1 MSDFELPSKAAL
13 ATRFCRYHWKGVLTI
28 CIPLAFSPLIFCFPG
43 RAEFRCMYL
52 ILICCFYWI
61 TECIPLYV
69 TSLMPIFALPAMQIL
84 SSERTCQN
92 YFKDT
97 LAMFLG
103 SLIVASAIE
112 YCNLHKRLALKTI
125 LLVGCS
131 PRRLHIGLICVTSF
145 ISMWISN
152 SATTA
157 MMCPIVKAVLQEL
170 ETNHVLEIW
179 MPEDEEPASEGKRH
193 SSRVAL
199 AFYFGI
205 AYASTIGGCG
215 TLIGTGTNL
224 TFKGL
229 FEGRFP
235 EATDKIDFPRFM
247 GWSMP
252 MVIGDTVLLFL
263 SLQIS
268 HMGLGRRSSQVAK
281 ELSSGAQAADTV
293 RSVVLEKYEELGP
306 MSWHEWQVL
315 FWFLAMIGLLFT
327 RSPGFMP
334 GWADFLN
341 AVSIKTSA
349 AVMLTVL
356 ALFLFPMT
364 CYYCHHLRSKGPH
377 PSQRER
383 SLLTWDFVHN
393 HVPWG
398 LVFLLGGG
406 FALADA
412 SQESGMAKLLG
423 ETMSALQSWPD
434 FAIQFSA
441 ISAGIFLTNF
451 SANVP
456 ICNILIPILQE
467 LAVAIKMNP
476 IMLVFPAGIATS
488 MAFHLPVGTPPNA
501 IVAGY
506 AGIKSKYM
514 ILEKSGK
521 DYKPVTRVLEPVIGY
536 FCRFNKAKLK
546 QM

>member
-293 RSVVLEKYEELGP
+293 S
-306 MSWHEWQVL
+306 
-315 FWFLAMIGLLFT
+315 
-327 RSPGFMP
+327 
-334 GWADFLN
+334 
-341 AVSIKTSA
+341 SIKTSA

-514 ILEKSGK
+514 VEAGILPTIFTLLMLLVNVQIMHYLIYPSREF
-521 DYKPVTRVLEPVIGY
+521 PIWAQTPRNNE
-536 FCRFNKAKLK
+536 F
-546 QM
+546 

>member
-1 MSDFELPSKAAL
+1 MF
-13 ATRFCRYHWKGVLTI
+13 
-28 CIPLAFSPLIFCFPG
+28 
-43 RAEFRCMYL
+43 L

-170 ETNHVLEIW
+170 ETNQVLEIW
-179 MPEDEEPASEGKRH
+179 MPEDKEPPIEGKKH
-193 SSRVAL
+193 PSRISM

-235 EATDKIDFPRFM
+235 DATDKIDFPHFL
-247 GWSMP
+247 GWAMP
-252 MVIGDTVLLFL
+252 MVVVDTVLLFL
-263 SLQIS
+263 SLQIT
-268 HMGLGRRSSQVAK
+268 HLGLGRPDSPTAQEVSR
-281 ELSSGAQAADTV
+281 GAQAAATV
-293 RSVVLEKYEELGP
+293 RAAVMEKYSELGP
-306 MSWHEWQVL
+306 MSRHECQVL
-315 FWFLAMIGLLFT
+315 FWFMAMIALLFT

-334 GWADFLN
+334 GWADFFN
-341 AVSIKTSA
+341 AVEIKTSG
-349 AVMLTVL
+349 AVMLTVV

-364 CYYCHHLRSKGPH
+364 CFYWAHLKPKGPY
-377 PSQRER
+377 PTQRER
-383 SLLTWDFVHN
+383 ALLTWDFVHN

-423 ETMSALQSWPD
+423 EAMSGLVSWPD
-434 FAIQFSA
+434 FAIQVAAVS
-441 ISAGIFLTNF
+441 SGIFLTNF

-514 ILEKSGK
+514 AEAGILPTIFTLLMLLVNVQTMHYLIYPSREF
-521 DYKPVTRVLEPVIGY
+521 PIW
-536 FCRFNKAKLK
+536 AKTY
-546 QM
+546 

>member
-1 MSDFELPSKAAL
+1 MSDIEVPPSKSSLAA
-13 ATRFCRYHWKGVLTI
+13 RFFKYHWKGVLTI
-28 CIPLAFSPLIFCFPG
+28 FIPLALSPLIFYFPG
-43 RAEFRCMYL
+43 RSEFRCMFL
-52 ILICCFYWI
+52 ILVCCFYWI
-61 TECIPLYV
+61 SECIPLYV

-84 SSERTCQN
+84 SSEKTCQN

-131 PRRLHIGLICVTSF
+131 PRRLHIGLVCVTSF

-152 SATTA
+152 AATTA

-170 ETNHVLEIW
+170 EMNQVVAIW
-179 MPEDEEPASEGKRH
+179 MPEEKEPAVDGKKH
-193 SSRVAL
+193 PSRVAM

-229 FEGRFP
+229 FEG
-235 EATDKIDFPRFM
+235 
-247 GWSMP
+247 
-252 MVIGDTVLLFL
+252 
-263 SLQIS
+263 LQVT
-268 HMGLGRRSSQVAK
+268 HLGLGRSNSQVSK
-281 ELSSGAQAADTV
+281 ELSNGAQAADSVKATV
-293 RSVVLEKYEELGP
+293 MEKYAELGP
-306 MSWHEWQVL
+306 MSWHECQVL
-315 FWFLAMIGLLFT
+315 FWFLAMIILLFT

-341 AVSIKTSA
+341 AVPIKTSA
-349 AVMLTVL
+349 AVMLTIL
-356 ALFLFPMT
+356 ALFLFPQS
-364 CYYCHHLRSKGPH
+364 CSHWSHFKDKGPY
-377 PSQRER
+377 PTKRER
-383 SLLTWDFVHN
+383 SLLSWDFVHH

-423 ETMSALQSWPD
+423 QALSGLKTWPD
-434 FAIQFSA
+434 FAIQVAA
-441 ISAGIFLTNF
+441 ISAGIFITNF

-456 ICNILIPILQE
+456 VCNILIPILQE
-467 LAVAIKMNP
+467 LAVAINMNP

-514 ILEKSGK
+514 AEAGILPTIFILLMLLLNVQTMHYLIYPSREFPAWAESPKHM
-521 DYKPVTRVLEPVIGY
+521 DL
-536 FCRFNKAKLK
+536 
-546 QM
+546 